1 MDIKLN
7 LINRSN
13 DANNSQIVIFQ
24 KNAAAGA
31 DELPVAWQVIRNLG
45 RGDHYPFVYPL
56 STTLSAA
63 DSWGNYTPQIEADN
77 GQLYSMMRS
86 PSDGDMLSLQG
97 KGSSP
102 HEIQCRNDLA
112 QGAISASLFKSGKLV
127 MIKTSIAPG
136 QLAAFVLQPTLYIGV
151 IADMEAGEVMDSAI
165 MSNINTELSL
175 LGVSEANII
184 MTGGGPGQGSASFQF
199 TLENVVTA

>member
-1 MDIKLN
+1 MDIQLN

-13 DANNSQIVIFQ
+13 DAGHSQIVIFQ

-31 DELPVAWQVIRNLG
+31 DEFPVAWQVIRDLG

-63 DSWGNYTPQIEADN
+63 DNWGNEMPQIEADN
-77 GQLYSMMRS
+77 GLLYSMARA
-86 PSDGDMLSLQG
+86 PSGGDTLSLQG

-102 HEIQCRNDLA
+102 QEIQCRNDLV
-112 QGAISASLFKSGKLV
+112 QGAMSASLFKSGKLV
-127 MIKTSIAPG
+127 MMKTSIAPG

-151 IADMEAGEVMDSAI
+151 MSAIEDGEVMDSAI
-165 MSNINTELSL
+165 VSNINTQLSL
-175 LGVSEANII
+175 LGIAKADIV
-184 MTGGGPGQGSASFQF
+184 MTGGGPGPTPTPFHF
-199 TLENVVTA
+199 TLENVVMA

>member
-1 MDIKLN
+1 MDIQLN

-13 DANNSQIVIFQ
+13 DAGHSQIVIFQ
-24 KNAAAGA
+24 KNAASGV

-45 RGDHYPFVYPL
+45 QGDHYPFVYPL
-56 STTLSAA
+56 STTLSTA

-77 GQLYSMMRS
+77 GLLYSMARA
-86 PSDGDMLSLQG
+86 PSGGDTLSLQG

-112 QGAISASLFKSGKLV
+112 QSAISASLFKSGKPL
-127 MIKTSIAPG
+127 MTKTSIMPG
-136 QLAAFVLQPTLYIGV
+136 QVAAFVLQPMLYIGV
-151 IADMEAGEVMDSAI
+151 IPATEYGEVMDSAI
-165 MSNINTELSL
+165 LSNVNTELSL

-184 MTGGGPGQGSASFQF
+184 MTGGGPGQGSTPFQF
-199 TLENVVTA
+199 TLENVAMA